1 MELIFAE
8 YYRSQR
14 IPADDPQIIY
24 LFSIGRGLAAHY
36 NPAYVHVIAA
46 PQGQGQQARD
56 WIVSNSTISELD
68 TEFRNME
75 KPVSAE
81 EEQVG
86 VDRLLDQVAQKTLSW
101 AKVQFAGR
109 LQPRANYYCRYRGQ
123 HCASEGDCTRIRTF
137 DHTICR
143 CGYDYVCVTDDEPVP
158 PYPCHIGISCVG

>member
-1 MELIFAE
+1 MTAEERDLYREITISAIKGTKYDKLIRINTAQELILAE
-8 YYRSQR
+8 YSRSQR

-46 PQGQGQQARD
+46 PQEQGQQARD
-56 WIVSNSTISELD
+56 WIVSNSTTSELD

-86 VDRLLDQVAQKTLSW
+86 VDRLLDQVAQETLS
-101 AKVQFAGR
+101 
-109 LQPRANYYCRYRGQ
+109 
-123 HCASEGDCTRIRTF
+123 
-137 DHTICR
+137 
-143 CGYDYVCVTDDEPVP
+143 
-158 PYPCHIGISCVG
+158 